1 MYGFSILFTDL
12 TTNSIT
18 VVFSVNGTFLST
30 TAPGVEP
37 SEYPSTMI
45 DDSALLGTIL
55 ISVTVKFIGTV
66 AIKPVCPSVLAS

>member
-1 MYGFSILFTDL
+1 MI
-12 TTNSIT
+12 
-18 VVFSVNGTFLST
+18 VVLSGNGTFFRT

-45 DDSALLGTIL
+45 DDSALFGTIL
-55 ISVTVKFIGTV
+55 ISVIVKFIGTV